1 MSETT
6 NYHLFLTDD
15 NTMRFQDWREKING
29 KTDSNMIKID
39 AALSEK
45 AELSQAINTTLPVS
59 GWSEGSSP
67 YYLTILVDGLGASQN
82 GVIGVAQNITVQQME
97 VVCAAELHVSEQSD
111 GAITIVAHGDR
122 PTCDIPVTIILIG

>member
-6 NYHLFLTDD
+6 NYHLFVTDD
-15 NTMRFQDWREKING
+15 SSMTFKNVREKVYG
-29 KTDSNMIKID
+29 EADSNMVKID

-45 AELSQAINTTLPVS
+45 AEQSQSINMTLPAS

-67 YYLTILVDGLGASQN
+67 CFQTISVEGLTASQN
-82 GVIGVAQNITVQQME
+82 GVIGVAQDITTQQME
-97 VVCAAELHVSEQSD
+97 VVCAAELHVSGQSD
-111 GAITIVAHGDR
+111 GAITITANGDR